1 MQLILT
7 SCFPEESF
15 RMGKMLGQKIENPL
29 TILFYGDLG
38 SGKTVFV
45 QGVARGLSVPEDYY
59 ITSPTYTLVNEYPAR
74 FPFFHVDLYRI
85 GDPGEIYETGFFE
98 LLSGENVVAVE
109 WAERLAEPLP
119 GSAIHIRMEAL
130 DENTRKIQFLAK
142 GGEAEKILQDFQND
156 PGKLRSG

>member
-1 MQLILT
+1 
-7 SCFPEESF
+7 
-15 RMGKMLGQKIENPL
+15 MGKILGQKIEHPL
-29 TILFYGDLG
+29 TILFYGELG

-45 QGVARGLSVPEDYY
+45 QGVARGLGVPAEYY

-74 FPFFHVDLYRI
+74 LPFFHVDLYRI

-109 WAERLAEPLP
+109 WAQRLTEPLP
-119 GSAIHIRMEAL
+119 GSAIEIRMEAL

-142 GGEAEKILQDFQND
+142 GDKAKRILQNFQND
-156 PGKLRSG
+156 PGKLGSG